1 MDQSHL
7 DAGEAVLTGKYIAIH
22 LILRSKKNLKQSK
35 FTHKGAR
42 KITTKEA
49 QCQKKGNN
57 KEESRH
63 K

>member
-1 MDQSHL
+1 MVQSHL

-42 KITTKEA
+42 KITNEA
-49 QCQKKGNN
+49 QSQKKGNN
-57 KEESRH
+57 KDESRH